1 MLACVRAAETPDY
14 FEAITDIVYRNRGV
28 LRRFA
33 SALHGIINLFNR
45 SACRS
50 GYTQRTHRYEP

>member
-1 MLACVRAAETPDY
+1 MLACVRASETLDY
-14 FEAITDIVYRNRGV
+14 FEAITGIVYRNRGV

-33 SALHGIINLFNR
+33 SVPHGIINPFNR

-50 GYTQRTHRYEP
+50 GHTQRTHRYEP